1 MENRASSEKRASS
14 EGPAEGGRLEVQ
26 TEEGEEEPRPVLL
39 PGISSR
45 SFLDDKTRQVYQR
58 DSPTHSMSTS
68 KRRHTWQVQE
78 KGKFHNIQLETSLLG
93 HRELT
98 VDGQSLYEGRV
109 SFSKFS
115 FGPFKLPGESEASS
129 HDFKIEQT
137 SWAGNEY
144 ILLIDG
150 EKFDTLPPVAGR
162 TPSARYSHMRLQG
175 SDNIVARLDTD
186 SSPCMTAMPRRKSNP
201 DISQGMPGGVAS
213 GFPLIPKR
221 RRSNP
226 DISNPNF

>member
-1 MENRASSEKRASS
+1 M
-14 EGPAEGGRLEVQ
+14 G
-26 TEEGEEEPRPVLL
+26 
-39 PGISSR
+39 
-45 SFLDDKTRQVYQR
+45 
-58 DSPTHSMSTS
+58 
-68 KRRHTWQVQE
+68 
-78 KGKFHNIQLETSLLG
+78 
-93 HRELT
+93 
-98 VDGQSLYEGRV
+98 GRV

-115 FGPFKLPGESEASS
+115 FGPFKLPGESEASQ
-129 HDFKIEQT
+129 DFKIEQT

-162 TPSARYSHMRLQG
+162 TPARYSHMRLQG

-186 SSPCMTAMPRRKSNP
+186 SSPCHTTMPRRKSNP
-201 DISQGMPGGVAS
+201 DISQFPGGIPS
-213 GFPLIPKR
+213 GFTQIPRR

>member
-1 MENRASSEKRASS
+1 MN
-14 EGPAEGGRLEVQ
+14 
-26 TEEGEEEPRPVLL
+26 TN
-39 PGISSR
+39 
-45 SFLDDKTRQVYQR
+45 
-58 DSPTHSMSTS
+58 

-78 KGKFHNIQLETSLLG
+78 KGKFHTIQLETSLLG

-115 FGPFKLPGESEASS
+115 FGPFKLPGEAEVSS
-129 HDFKIEQT
+129 HEFKIEQT

-175 SDNIVARLDTD
+175 SDNIVARLTTD
-186 SSPCMTAMPRRKSNP
+186 HSPCLSAMPRRKSNP
-201 DISQGMPGGVAS
+201 DISQFPGGVGSA
-213 GFPLIPKR
+213 FPPMQRR